1 MAESRSRN
9 TGCSVSFEVVKTA
22 VMGCGG
28 QEGSKAL
35 YFRPADLEVPS
46 GPPNGDG
53 PGVTDGG
60 MEQRQGR
67 LITALE

>member
-1 MAESRSRN
+1 MAESRTRN
-9 TGCSVSFEVVKTA
+9 TGCSVRFEVVKTA

-28 QEGSKAL
+28 LEGSKEP
-35 YFRPADLEVPS
+35 YFRPADSEVPS
-46 GPPNGDG
+46 GPPDGDG

-67 LITALE
+67 LITAPE